1 MIYTYIERN
10 PWSESDFV
18 LGFTEVYNT
27 ESKEKEC
34 LLCYVKA
41 NTVIIVLKQLCL
53 WCIFKFKIVLEI
65 EGSKK

>member
-1 MIYTYIERN
+1 MIYAYIERN

-53 WCIFKFKIVLEI
+53 
-65 EGSKK
+65 